1 MRFVVIVFFS
11 VILSVYAYRRF
22 LGNMTRK
29 KEASINDRFR
39 SILHREQQNPCNRYI
54 PYVLSVYYDKD
65 THCIAISLNDR
76 YTTLSRHER
85 EYVLSQTL
93 NLCIPEVDEKD
104 RHRVRMVAFLGLVLV
119 ACTTRKPDGQ
129 RKIHL

>member
-1 MRFVVIVFFS
+1 MRFILIVFSS

-22 LGNMTRK
+22 LCGLTRK
-29 KEASINDRFR
+29 KEASINDRLR
-39 SILHREQQNPCNRYI
+39 SSLYREQQNPCNRYI
-54 PYVLSVYYDKD
+54 PYVLSLYYDKD
-65 THCIAISLNDR
+65 TCSIVISLNDR
-76 YTTLSRHER
+76 YTTLSRQER

-119 ACTTRKPDGQ
+119 ACTARKPDGQ

>member
-1 MRFVVIVFFS
+1 MRFVVIVFSS

-22 LGNMTRK
+22 LGSRTGK
-29 KEASINDRFR
+29 KEASINDRLR
-39 SILHREQQNPCNRYI
+39 SSLHREQQNPCNRYI
-54 PYVLSVYYDKD
+54 TYVLSVYYDKG
-65 THCIAISLNDR
+65 TRCIVISLNDS
-76 YTTLSRHER
+76 YTTLSRQER
-85 EYVLSQTL
+85 EYVLSQTM

-104 RHRVRMVAFLGLVLV
+104 RHLVRMVAFLGLVSV